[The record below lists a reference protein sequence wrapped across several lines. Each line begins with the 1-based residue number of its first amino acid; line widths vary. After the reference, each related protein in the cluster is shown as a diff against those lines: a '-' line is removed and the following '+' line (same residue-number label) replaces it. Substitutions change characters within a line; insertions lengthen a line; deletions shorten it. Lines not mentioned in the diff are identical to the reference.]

1 MNNTLF
7 KLSVIASVL
16 LLTACNDSKNERPEI
31 NYKPQAINANV
42 ITQTEVV
49 ITDMLNAYDQNNE
62 PLTFTLVTEPKF
74 GTVVIAESGNY
85 TYTPNLEVTG
95 ADSFEF
101 VVSDGV
107 NQSDIGMVNIT
118 IEALNVDFAAQVSK
132 AFSQS
137 PSDMPLSVNGRHYLN
152 TEVETDFDEL
162 LVDF

>member
-74 GTVVIAESGNY
+74 GNNFNSVTTVVSMPSFCHPVAC
-85 TYTPNLEVTG
+85 G
-95 ADSFEF
+95 ANPVPVPFW
-101 VVSDGV
+101 
-107 NQSDIGMVNIT
+107 
-118 IEALNVDFAAQVSK
+118 
-132 AFSQS
+132 
-137 PSDMPLSVNGRHYLN
+137 P
-152 TEVETDFDEL
+152 
-162 LVDF
+162 